1 MIMREEKPN
10 NPSQKNKNRK
20 SWLWPAIYSGF
31 AVLFVG
37 MVWTYQA
44 VTNDDAGEKAEVSQS
59 GPTGGAGDVTVET
72 NASNETMKFPF
83 DEALLDGVSVLQE
96 YYDMEADSEQR
107 EKALLVFNQTYVTN
121 SGVTLSNGDEPFEVK
136 AALSGTVEDVVV
148 DEFMGNKVTIKHAD
162 GLTTSYGSVT
172 GITVEKGDQVA
183 QGETIATTAAN
194 EWNPTAG
201 NHLLFEVKKD
211 GVAVNPGNFLAF

>member
-44 VTNDDAGEKAEVSQS
+44 VTNDADEKVEVSQS
-59 GPTGGAGDVTVET
+59 GNPAGGGDVTVET

-83 DEALLDGVSVLQE
+83 DEALLDGVSVIQE

-107 EKALLVFNQTYVTN
+107 EKALLVFSQTYVTN
-121 SGVTLSNGDEPFEVK
+121 SGVTLSNNDEPFEVK
-136 AALSGTVEDVVV
+136 AALSGTVEEVVV
-148 DEFMGNKVTIKHAD
+148 DEFMGNKVTLKHAD
-162 GLTTSYGSVT
+162 GLETTYGSVT

-183 QGETIATTAAN
+183 QGQTIGTTAAN

-211 GVAVNPGNFLAF
+211 GVAVNPGNYLAF